1 MLNQIQIKKTW
12 QQFCVEALPSPGLC
26 WGKSLS
32 TFLKFCSG
40 LTDQDHRV
48 AVEKIIFFF
57 FWVYQIDST
66 VSPVSP
72 ESQPWNECTQ
82 LKTTESKA
90 THHKPMQCI
99 QMYFASSTIFTCVYM
114 SVPLSGAW
122 VGMSWKYPISAGAK
136 KIYTFEVFWRGPTDQ
151 EQSSLW
157 QNN

>member
-1 MLNQIQIKKTW
+1 MIQISKIFKAKNEYVKSDSNKENLTT
-12 QQFCVEALPSPGLC
+12 VLRRSLALSR
-26 WGKSLS
+26 SL
-32 TFLKFCSG
+32 LGQKFVNIFEVFSG

-99 QMYFASSTIFTCVYM
+99 QMYFASSTILT
-114 SVPLSGAW
+114 
-122 VGMSWKYPISAGAK
+122 
-136 KIYTFEVFWRGPTDQ
+136 
-151 EQSSLW
+151 
-157 QNN
+157 